1 MKKILICSDSFK
13 GTLSSKEISSI
24 ANSLVNDKYKKH
36 IDLSSLLIADGGE
49 GSLEAFKSI
58 VNGKYEYIDTLDAE
72 NNKIIAPYL
81 LFDNDKAIIEVSKVI
96 GLPLIKNSIEKTK
109 RTTKGL
115 GILIKDAIKKGAKTI
130 YICLGGSSTNDFGIG
145 MVEELGLIVNNKT
158 NLVADD
164 LQSIND
170 FDDSKLIK
178 LIKDVKFIGL
188 SDVTNPLIGKN
199 GATYVFGPQ
208 KGYNFEELCQLEK
221 GMCHIN
227 SLVKLKKHIDLSTI
241 SGSGAAG
248 GIGGCIYS
256 LLNGKLQS
264 GIDTLLELANFKEI
278 IKDKDY
284 IITGEGSFDNQS
296 LNGKVIS
303 GILKYVDK
311 NKLVIICGKSKIADK
326 SYRILET
333 SDGISDFNYIKANAK
348 EMYKNTLDE
357 FFKSII
363 E

>member
-58 VNGKYEYIDTLDAE
+58 VNGKYEFIETIDAE

-145 MVEELGLIVNNKT
+145 MVEELGFKVNNKT
-158 NLVADD
+158 NLVAND

-208 KGYNFEELCQLEK
+208 KGYNFEELSQLEK

-227 SLVKLKKHIDLSTI
+227 SLLKLKKHTDLSTI

-311 NKLVIICGKSKIADK
+311 NKLAIICRKSKIADK

-333 SDGISDFNYIKANAK
+333 SNGISDFNYIKANAK